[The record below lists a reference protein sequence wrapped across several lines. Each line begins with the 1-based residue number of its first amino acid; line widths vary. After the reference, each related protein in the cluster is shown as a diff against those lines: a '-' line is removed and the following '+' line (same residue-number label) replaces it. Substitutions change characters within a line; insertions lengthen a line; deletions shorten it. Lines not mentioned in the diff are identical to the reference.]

1 MNKKQQLQQRIKKLE
16 ETKAQ
21 LQERFGSFARAGA
34 KFGGALKSSDFG
46 KMLTGLGSDLKPPA
60 DVTRKAGQT
69 FDRVRGTGSSGDA
82 MVQNRRTGEVLP
94 LSDIGKTGTKSP
106 AVWRKGGDTGAATTA
121 SKAAGAADDVAAAA
135 AKGGK
140 PLGRGTTAAL
150 GALGGGAVG
159 LGLGMLGKDDKPQ
172 PDPTPTPTPPVPPG
186 PGPAPRP
193 TPPKPTPVKPEPE
206 KPPYD
211 IYQPRSD
218 DSDNTDS
225 SDYRRYKPIKDPVE
239 PAKPEPIKP
248 ADSDDNIDVQAT
260 ADRDRIS
267 QLVNR
272 TTNESLN
279 ELLRLSGLAKK

>member
-1 MNKKQQLQQRIKKLE
+1 MNKKQQLQQRIQKLE

-46 KMLTGLGSDLKPPA
+46 KMLKGLGTDLKPPA
-60 DVTRKAGQT
+60 DVTRKGGQT

-94 LSDIGKTGTKSP
+94 LSDIGKTGSKSP
-106 AVWRKGGDTGAATTA
+106 AVWRKGGDAGAATTA
-121 SKAAGAADDVAAAA
+121 TKAAGAADDVAAAA

-159 LGLGMLGKDDKPQ
+159 LGLGMMGGDDKPQ

-193 TPPKPTPVKPEPE
+193 TPPKPTPDKPEKDDPFDLRPVKPSVDDTPGSEDWLRRRVNQPTTTTDTT
-206 KPPYD
+206 KPT
-211 IYQPRSD
+211 D
-218 DSDNTDS
+218 DANDLADK
-225 SDYRRYKPIKDPVE
+225 YG
-239 PAKPEPIKP
+239 
-248 ADSDDNIDVQAT
+248 ADSYVAQAMKEDLEDIKWL
-260 ADRDRIS
+260 A
-267 QLVNR
+267 
-272 TTNESLN
+272 
-279 ELLRLSGLAKK
+279 GLAKK